1 VVYRMTE
8 GLRTPDDP
16 VRDIDDMV
24 LPFLIDRPGIHGRL
38 TRLGAEAETI
48 LSAHAYPEPVGK
60 LLGEFLAMGAAL
72 ATALKYDGVFTLQA
86 KGDGPVPLILA
97 DVTSAG
103 KLRGYAE
110 VKGEVPADTAEAPI
124 PRLLGAGYL
133 ALTVDQTG
141 KEDRYQGIVE
151 LQGQRLTD
159 CIHHHFQQSDQ
170 FSAAVQVAAG
180 RDAEGT
186 WRAGALMIQRLPDS
200 DVLDDEDK
208 EDDWRRA
215 VTLMGS
221 TAPQEL
227 TAVDLPANDLLFR
240 LFHEDGV
247 RVFTP
252 RPLEFGCRCSREKM
266 VSVLRGIPADERET
280 LKEEGVIT
288 MTCQFCN
295 VSYGFSDD
303 DLA

>member
-1 VVYRMTE
+1 MME
-8 GLRTPDDP
+8 GRRTPSDP

-38 TRLGAEAETI
+38 TRLGAAADTI
-48 LSAHAYPEPVGK
+48 LSRHAYPEPVGQ
-60 LLGEFLAMGAAL
+60 LLGEFLALGAAL

-86 KGDGPVPLILA
+86 KGDGPVPMIVA

-110 VKGEVPADTAEAPI
+110 VKGEIPPKEETDQAPI

-151 LQGQRLTD
+151 LQGQHLSD

-170 FSAAVQVAAG
+170 FSAAVKISACH
-180 RDAEGT
+180 DETGT
-186 WRAGALMIQRLPDS
+186 WRAGALMLQRLPDE
-200 DVLDDEDK
+200 DVVMDDDK

-215 VTLMGS
+215 ITLMGS
-221 TAPQEL
+221 TSPQEL
-227 TAVDLPANDLLFR
+227 TAEALPANDLLFR

-252 RPLEFGCRCSREKM
+252 KPLEFGCRCSREKM
-266 VSVLRGIPADERET
+266 VSVLQGIPAAERET
-280 LKEEGVIT
+280 LKEDGLIT

-295 VSYGFSDD
+295 ATYGFSDE
-303 DLA
+303 DLV

>member
-1 VVYRMTE
+1 MME
-8 GLRTPDDP
+8 GRRTPSDP

-24 LPFLIDRPGIHGRL
+24 LPFLIEGPGIHGRL
-38 TRLGAEAETI
+38 TRLGAAADTI
-48 LSAHAYPEPVGK
+48 LSAHAYPEPVGQ
-60 LLGEFLAMGAAL
+60 LLGEFLALGAAL
-72 ATALKYDGVFTLQA
+72 AAAMKFDGVFTLQA
-86 KGDGPVPLILA
+86 KGDGPVPLIVA
-97 DVTSAG
+97 DVTSVG

-110 VKGEVPADTAEAPI
+110 VKGEIPSKEETDQAPI

-151 LQGQRLTD
+151 LQGQHLGD
-159 CIHHHFQQSDQ
+159 CIHHQFQQSDQ
-170 FSAAVQVAAG
+170 FSAAVKVTAG
-180 RDAEGT
+180 RETDGT
-186 WRAGALMIQRLPDS
+186 WRAGALMIQRLPDE
-200 DVLDDEDK
+200 DLHGDDGK

-221 TAPQEL
+221 TSPQEL
-227 TAVDLPANDLLFR
+227 IAADLPANDLLFR

-247 RVFTP
+247 RVFKP
-252 RPLEFGCRCSREKM
+252 KPLEFGCRCSREKM
-266 VSVLRGIPADERET
+266 VSVLKGIPAGERET
-280 LKEEGVIT
+280 LKDDGLIT

-295 VSYGFSDD
+295 SSYGFSDN

>member
-1 VVYRMTE
+1 MTE
-8 GLRTPDDP
+8 ARRTPSDP

-38 TRLGAEAETI
+38 TRLGAAADTI
-48 LSAHAYPEPVGK
+48 LSAHAYPEPVGQ
-60 LLGEFLAMGAAL
+60 LLGEFLALGAAL
-72 ATALKYDGVFTLQA
+72 ANAMKFDGVFTLQA
-86 KGDGPVPLILA
+86 KGDGPVPLIVA

-110 VKGEVPADTAEAPI
+110 VKGEIPPKEETDQAPI

-133 ALTVDQTG
+133 ALTVDQLG

-151 LQGQRLTD
+151 LQGQHLGD
-159 CIHHHFQQSDQ
+159 CIHHQFQQSDQ
-170 FSAAVQVAAG
+170 FSAAVKVSAG
-180 RDAEGT
+180 RQAGEP
-186 WRAGALMIQRLPDS
+186 WRAGALMIQRLPDE
-200 DVLDDEDK
+200 DINGDEDR

-221 TAPQEL
+221 TSPQEL
-227 TAVDLPANDLLFR
+227 IAADLPANDLLFR

-252 RPLEFGCRCSREKM
+252 KTLEFGCRCSRDKM
-266 VSVLRGIPADERET
+266 VSVLKGIPADERET
-280 LKEEGVIT
+280 LKEKDGLIT

-295 VSYGFSDD
+295 SSFGFSDE
-303 DLA
+303 DLS

>member
-1 VVYRMTE
+1 MME
-8 GLRTPDDP
+8 GRRTPNDP

-38 TRLGAEAETI
+38 TRLGAAADTI
-48 LSAHAYPEPVGK
+48 LSRHAYPEPVGQ
-60 LLGEFLAMGAAL
+60 LLGEFLALGAAL
-72 ATALKYDGVFTLQA
+72 ANAMKFDGVFTLQA
-86 KGDGPVPLILA
+86 KGDGPVPLIVA

-110 VKGEVPADTAEAPI
+110 VKGEIPPKEETDQAPI

-151 LQGQRLTD
+151 LQGQHLGD
-159 CIHHHFQQSDQ
+159 CIHHQFQQSDQ
-170 FSAAVQVAAG
+170 FSAAVKAAAG
-180 RDAEGT
+180 RDDGGT
-186 WRAGALMIQRLPDS
+186 WRAGALMIQRLPDE
-200 DVLDDEDK
+200 DLYADDDK

-221 TAPQEL
+221 TSPQEL
-227 TAVDLPANDLLFR
+227 IAAGLPSNDLLFR

-247 RVFTP
+247 RVFRP
-252 RPLEFGCRCSREKM
+252 KPLEFGCRCSREKM
-266 VSVLRGIPADERET
+266 VSVLKGVPADERET
-280 LKEEGVIT
+280 LKEEGRIT

-295 VSYGFSDD
+295 SSFGFSDE

>member
-1 VVYRMTE
+1 MTQ
-8 GLRTPDDP
+8 RRQTPADP
-16 VRDIDDMV
+16 LRDIDDMV

-38 TRLGAEAETI
+38 ARLGPAADAI
-48 LSAHAYPEPVGK
+48 LSAHAYPAPVGQ
-60 LLGEFLAMGAAL
+60 LLGEFLALGATL

-86 KGDGPVPLILA
+86 KGDGPVPLVVA
-97 DVTSAG
+97 DVTSDG
-103 KLRGYAE
+103 KLRGYAD
-110 VKGEVPADTAEAPI
+110 VKGDLPDQADIDEAPVT
-124 PRLLGAGYL
+124 RLLGAGYL
-133 ALTVDQTG
+133 ALTVDQAG

-170 FSAAVQVAAG
+170 FSAAVQIAAG
-180 RDAEGT
+180 RGPGGQ
-186 WRAGALMIQRLPDS
+186 WRAGALMIQRLPDQEM
-200 DVLDDEDK
+200 VTDDET

-221 TAPQEL
+221 TAPAEL
-227 TAVDLPANDLLFR
+227 ISAGLPANDLLYR

-252 RPLEFGCRCSREKM
+252 KPLAFGCRCSRDKM
-266 VSVLRGIPADERET
+266 VSVLRGIPAEERET
-280 LKEEGVIT
+280 LKEDGLIE

-295 VSYGFSDD
+295 ASYRFADAD
-303 DLA
+303 IV

>member
-1 VVYRMTE
+1 MTE
-8 GLRTPDDP
+8 GRRTPSDP

-38 TRLGAEAETI
+38 TRLGPAADKI
-48 LSAHAYPEPVGK
+48 LSAHAYPEPVGQ
-60 LLGEFLAMGAAL
+60 LLGEFLALGAAL
-72 ATALKYDGVFTLQA
+72 ASAMKFDGVFTLQA
-86 KGDGPVPLILA
+86 KGDGPVPLIVA

-110 VKGEVPADTAEAPI
+110 VKGTIPPKEETDQAPI

-151 LQGQRLTD
+151 LQGQHLGD
-159 CIHHHFQQSDQ
+159 CIHHQFQQSDQ
-170 FSAAVQVAAG
+170 FSAAVKVAAG
-180 RDAEGT
+180 RDAGKD
-186 WRAGALMIQRLPDS
+186 WRAGALMIQRLPDE
-200 DVLDDEDK
+200 DLHADDEE
-208 EDDWRRA
+208 EDDWRRS

-221 TAPQEL
+221 TSPQEL
-227 TAVDLPANDLLFR
+227 IAADLPANDLLFR

-247 RVFTP
+247 RVFKPKT
-252 RPLEFGCRCSREKM
+252 LEFGCRCSRDKM
-266 VSVLRGIPADERET
+266 ISVLRGIPADERET
-280 LKEEGVIT
+280 LKEDGLIT
-288 MTCQFCN
+288 MTCQFCSS
-295 VSYGFSDD
+295 SYGFADE